1 MGLTLEHI
9 YLRDVF
15 EDLTFTFETGKM
27 TLLIGDTG
35 AGKST
40 LFRILTNFNE
50 LDFAGEVKLGHT
62 SLSHLPIHE
71 RVTYL
76 SMMFQNPSRQFTM
89 PTLYEELIFTLENL
103 QTPTEQIDAK
113 IKYAITLGKVE
124 HLLHRNFLTLSGGE
138 KQQVSLA
145 VLLAMDSQII
155 LLDEPF
161 ASVDQVARKRLIHL
175 LADLTKMGKTIILCD
190 HDRSLYADYVDC
202 LVELKNGKLFKQDVA
217 LLKKAPPNYQ
227 LLCEHTQRSSF
238 LQLQH
243 VSCQFDQNT
252 LFTIEDFAFQKGI
265 TTLIGANGTG
275 KSTLFRA
282 ILQLQKYKGSMR
294 YQGRK
299 IKKNKKLY
307 RHITAVAQDAEKQF
321 IRTTP
326 AEELNLPSL
335 SSENQAKTQEALTL
349 FGLDR
354 KMDSSLFHLSG
365 GQKKIIQLLSI
376 LTLETPVILMDE
388 PFTGLDK
395 KACDF
400 FANWIKDKAAQQ
412 SFIIISHRLEPLD
425 GISDHLVE
433 LTSDGLTERRSL

>member
-62 SLSHLPIHE
+62 LLSHLPIHE

-89 PTLYEELIFTLENL
+89 TTLYEELIFTLENL
-103 QTPTEQIDAK
+103 QTPAEQIDAK

-175 LADLTKMGKTIILCD
+175 LADLTKMGKTVILCD

-217 LLKKAPPNYQ
+217 LLKKAPPSYQ
-227 LLCEHTQRSSF
+227 LVCEHTQRSPF

-243 VSCQFDQNT
+243 VSCH
-252 LFTIEDFAFQKGI
+252 FAFQKGI

-307 RHITAVAQDAEKQF
+307 RHITAVVQDAEKQF

-425 GISDHLVE
+425 GISNHLVE
-433 LTSDGLTERRSL
+433 LTSDGLTERRLL